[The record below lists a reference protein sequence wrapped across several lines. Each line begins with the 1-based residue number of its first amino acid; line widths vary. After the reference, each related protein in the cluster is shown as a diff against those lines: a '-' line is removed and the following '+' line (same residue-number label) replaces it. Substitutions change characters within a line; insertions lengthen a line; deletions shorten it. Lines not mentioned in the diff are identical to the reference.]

1 MAEIREEKILV
12 LFGSSRGTGEGVA
25 ERLVNELPEKLSP
38 EAIRQLTGNDSV
50 NVTIVP
56 ELIGLDDW
64 IKEKECCL
72 TRLIIIVVSSYG
84 IGGAPMNARSFRN
97 LCDDI
102 IRRRDEADG
111 DSSKLLKG
119 IYFALLGL
127 GGTTI
132 NDGAMSKPHRYRF
145 TS

>member
-1 MAEIREEKILV
+1 MTGMREEKILV
-12 LFGSSRGTGEGVA
+12 LFGSSRGAGEGVA

-50 NVTIVP
+50 NVTVVP
-56 ELIGLDDW
+56 ELSGLDEW
-64 IKEKECCL
+64 IKEKDC
-72 TRLIIIVVSSYG
+72 RLRRLLIIVVSSYG
-84 IGGAPMNARSFRN
+84 IGGAPMNARNFRN

-102 IRRRDEADG
+102 IRQNDETEG

-127 GGTTI
+127 GGTRI
-132 NDGAMSKPHRYRF
+132 NDVAMSNM
-145 TS
+145 